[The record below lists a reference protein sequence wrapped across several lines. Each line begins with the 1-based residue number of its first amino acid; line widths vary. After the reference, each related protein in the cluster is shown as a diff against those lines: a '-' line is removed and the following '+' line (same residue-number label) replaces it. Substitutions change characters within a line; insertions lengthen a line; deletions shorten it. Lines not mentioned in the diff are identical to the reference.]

1 MGSPAAVKLGPGL
14 LYVAPIGTTE
24 PTTGSGALP
33 SAWVALGYTEEGS
46 EVTFD
51 MTFEDVDVAEE
62 LDSVKTVATGRATSV
77 KFALAEMCARN
88 LSTAF
93 NGGTI
98 SSPSSGFVTFDPPD
112 LGEETRLMIVWQAD
126 DNQER
131 WLFRRCL
138 QVGSVTIARKKA
150 PDKATIPCEFKTE
163 IPPDGSK
170 PFRVWITADLDY
182 DDPHS

>member
-33 SAWVALGYTEEGS
+33 SAWVALGYTEDGS
-46 EVTFD
+46 EVTFE
-51 MTFEDVDVAEE
+51 MSFEEVEVAEE
-62 LDSVKTVATGRATSV
+62 LDPVKVVATGRMTSI
-77 KFALAEMCARN
+77 KFELAEMCARN
-88 LSTAF
+88 LSVAF

-98 SSPSSGFVTFDPPD
+98 SGPASGFVTFEPPD
-112 LGEETRLMIVWQAD
+112 LGDETRLMIVWQAD
-126 DNQER
+126 DDQER

-150 PDKATIPCEFKTE
+150 PSKATIPAEFKTE
-163 IPPDGSK
+163 IPPDGST
-170 PFRVWITADLDY
+170 PFKVWITDALSY
-182 DDPHS
+182 DDPHT

>member
-1 MGSPAAVKLGPGL
+1 MGTPAAVKLGPGL

-33 SAWVALGYTEEGS
+33 SAWVALGYTEDGS

-51 MTFEDVDVAEE
+51 MSFEDVEVAEE
-62 LDSVKTVATGRATSV
+62 LDSVKTVAVGRTTAV
-77 KFALAEMCARN
+77 KFALAELCARN
-88 LSTAF
+88 LSVAF

-126 DNQER
+126 DNEER

-163 IPPDGSK
+163 IPTDGAK
-170 PFRVWITADLDY
+170 PFRAWIASSLDY